1 MELSIA
7 GEGISARDTLASSSL
22 HLCLGL
28 LELGPR
34 AHLVK
39 NLQEVWIL
47 ELGADRGSAVILH
60 VDQTHL
66 I

>member
-7 GEGISARDTLASSSL
+7 GEGISARDTFASSSL

-28 LELGPR
+28 LELGPH

-39 NLQEVWIL
+39 NLQRIL
-47 ELGADRGSAVILH
+47 ELGADRGPAVILH

>member
-1 MELSIA
+1 ML
-7 GEGISARDTLASSSL
+7 GIPLRARV

-28 LELGPR
+28 LELGPH

-39 NLQEVWIL
+39 NLQRIL
-47 ELGADRGSAVILH
+47 ELGADRGPAVSFTL
-60 VDQTHL
+60 DQTHL